1 MSLRETSFRVVYGRD
16 PSSIRS
22 YEKDETRVTVVART
36 MEEPTEFLK
45 DIRLRLEPTQAVQ
58 KHHYDRA
65 HRSVTYQVGD

>member
-1 MSLRETSFRVVYGRD
+1 
-16 PSSIRS
+16 
-22 YEKDETRVTVVART
+22 VART

-45 DIRLRLEPTQAVQ
+45 DIRLRLEPTQAMQ